1 MGFLSFS
8 GNMSSTYINTAEGW
22 NMTEFEI
29 FSFLL
34 RKHTAE
40 AVCSCYEGSIELVIM
55 GAIEITFE
63 LI

>member
-1 MGFLSFS
+1 
-8 GNMSSTYINTAEGW
+8 
-22 NMTEFEI
+22 MTEFEI

-55 GAIEITFE
+55 GANKVTFE